1 MCIVYVL
8 DESNSNKVPCRVE
21 NEDIITHSIKQTAN
35 KRSTGNNQSINK
47 NSELTLGSTSTNET
61 NEKTFL
67 QAMVFTGIPMDE
79 INNFY
84 ITYKTQT
91 F

>member
-1 MCIVYVL
+1 
-8 DESNSNKVPCRVE
+8 VPCRVE
-21 NEDIITHSIKQTAN
+21 NENIIPHSIKQTAN
-35 KRSTGNNQSINK
+35 RGSIFNSQSINK
-47 NSELTLGSTSTNET
+47 NSELTLGLTSNNET

-84 ITYKTQT
+84 ITYKTQI

>member
-1 MCIVYVL
+1 M
-8 DESNSNKVPCRVE
+8 PCRVE
-21 NEDIITHSIKQTAN
+21 NENIIPHSIKQTAN
-35 KRSTGNNQSINK
+35 RGSIFNSQSINK
-47 NSELTLGSTSTNET
+47 NSELTLGLTSNNET

-84 ITYKTQT
+84 ITYKTQI

>member
-1 MCIVYVL
+1 MNLIVTKCRAVL
-8 DESNSNKVPCRVE
+8 KTKILSL
-21 NEDIITHSIKQTAN
+21 THSIKQTAN
-35 KRSTGNNQSINK
+35 KRSTGNSQSINK